1 MSRSSPSNGSPT
13 FTPMTAK
20 DYCSQVCK
28 AKCCKA
34 HEPIYWPRQCPKLTD
49 DNLCSIYEHRI
60 GFTFRALAM
69 DGSRGA
75 CVCSHPKVFLLTLSP
90 EVRAQCCIAHPE
102 LLENDEMRDRSGS
115 GTSQENQPTKLQ

>member
-1 MSRSSPSNGSPT
+1 
-13 FTPMTAK
+13 MTAK

-60 GFTFRALAM
+60 GFTFRALAT

-75 CVCSHPKVFLLTLSP
+75 CVCSHPKVFLMTLSDD
-90 EVRAQCCIAHPE
+90 VRAQCCIAHPK
-102 LLENDEMRDRSGS
+102 LLENA
-115 GTSQENQPTKLQ
+115 